1 MDRPEAAPTP
11 QPLVEYDANADSEH
25 LDNDLMLRLVTN
37 RCMIVLYFLF
47 MMERWRSFFS
57 WIVRMLTYWVK

>member
-11 QPLVEYDANADSEH
+11 LVEYDASTDSEH

-47 MMERWRSFFS
+47 MMERM
-57 WIVRMLTYWVK
+57 ML

>member
-37 RCMIVLYFLF
+37 RCMIMCYLLCC
-47 MMERWRSFFS
+47 WP
-57 WIVRMLTYWVK
+57 LD

>member
-37 RCMIVLYFLF
+37 RCMVCCGTCAYD
-47 MMERWRSFFS
+47 
-57 WIVRMLTYWVK
+57 VKDTM